1 MDTQPLL
8 RDFISGDGLLLKREE
23 KKLELWREDDHI
35 PNGRFSDTNNKLDV
49 EVRVSDIEISFWMI
63 PGQRFELVWS

>member
-8 RDFISGDGLLLKREE
+8 RDFISGDGPLLKREE
-23 KKLELWREDDHI
+23 KKKLELWREDDHI

-49 EVRVSDIEISFWMI
+49 EVRVSDIETAF
-63 PGQRFELVWS
+63 G

>member
-49 EVRVSDIEISFWMI
+49 EVRVSDIETAF
-63 PGQRFELVWS
+63 G